1 MADYRDETETL
12 RARVNQLEGKLA
24 VAEEEA
30 ARLRGERASATA
42 AKSERDVLIGEPL
55 HFVTEIDLDHELD
68 EAGYEAIASLLRQ
81 RRNASASQVGRSLH
95 APGFSL
101 SSAGGKTHMRLET
114 DLRSTRGAVIAAPA
128 LAGLFGGLPA
138 TGVVLDLAAHGVV
151 SPWHLA
157 WAIPTVL
164 AGAVFGMR
172 ALLARGARNGRAAH
186 DGIAHALREIADKHR
201 LRADHAAR
209 VRIEPVHDDESSHDD
224 SNHDDAIEH
233 AVSDDESRAARRR
246 A

>member
-12 RARVNQLEGKLA
+12 RARVTELEGKLA

-30 ARLRGERASATA
+30 ARLRGERASAA
-42 AKSERDVLIGEPL
+42 AASPTRDVLIGEPL
-55 HFVTEIDLDHELD
+55 HFVTEIDVDHELD
-68 EAGYEAIASLLRQ
+68 EAGYEAIASLLRE

-101 SSAGGKTHMRLET
+101 STTGGKTHMRLET

-138 TGVVLDLAAHGVV
+138 TGVVLDLATHGAL

-157 WAIPTVL
+157 WAIPTIL
-164 AGAVFGMR
+164 AGGVLGMR
-172 ALLARGARNGRAAH
+172 ALLARGARKGRAAH
-186 DGIAHALREIADKHR
+186 EGIAHALREIAEKHR
-201 LRADHAAR
+201 VRADHGAR
-209 VRIEPVHDDESSHDD
+209 VRVEAVHEDESKQ
-224 SNHDDAIEH
+224 
-233 AVSDDESRAARRR
+233 DESIGDETSEESQAARRR
-246 A
+246 G

>member
-12 RARVNQLEGKLA
+12 RARVTELEGKLA

-30 ARLRGERASATA
+30 ARLRGERASAA
-42 AKSERDVLIGEPL
+42 AASPERDVLIGEPL
-55 HFVTEIDLDHELD
+55 HFVTEIDVDHELD
-68 EAGYEAIASLLRQ
+68 EAGYEAIASLLRE

-114 DLRSTRGAVIAAPA
+114 DLRSTRGAMIAAPA

-138 TGVVLDLAAHGVV
+138 TGVVLDLATHGVV

-157 WAIPTVL
+157 WAIPTIL
-164 AGAVFGMR
+164 AGGVLGMR

-186 DGIAHALREIADKHR
+186 EGIAHALRKIADEHR
-201 LRADHAAR
+201 LRTDPATR
-209 VRIEPVHDDESSHDD
+209 VRVEAVHEDEALEDEPTSQ
-224 SNHDDAIEH
+224 
-233 AVSDDESRAARRR
+233 AAQRRG
-246 A
+246 